1 MMNFFSNIKEKKNE
15 FFKRENIFLL
25 FFVFLIF
32 FFDRVSKI
40 KIINSYSENVYYINS
55 FLNFDLIWNIG
66 IGFGLFSTDTSLY
79 YNLVTTIIGVVI
91 LILLYISAISKKFDK
106 FIYSFIIG
114 GALGNFY
121 DRLTFNAVPDFID
134 IHYKDFHW
142 FTFNVADIFISFG
155 IILYMCKNLF
165 SKN

>member
-1 MMNFFSNIKEKKNE
+1 MMSFLKNKKKKKNE

-25 FFVFLIF
+25 FFVVLIF

-40 KIINSYSENVYYINS
+40 EIINNYSENIYYINS
-55 FLNFDLIWNIG
+55 FINFDLIWNIG
-66 IGFGLFSTDTSLY
+66 IGFGLLSTDTSLY

-91 LILLYISAISKKFDK
+91 LILLYISVVSKKFDK
-106 FIYSFIIG
+106 LIYSFIIG

-121 DRLTFNAVPDFID
+121 DRLKFNAVPDFID
-134 IHYKDFHW
+134 LHYNDFHW

-155 IILYMCKNLF
+155 IIIYMFKSFF
-165 SKN
+165 SKD